1 VHLDN
6 FSVVVPTL
14 NESSNVSLIVDELNA
29 QMADYKDSVKFEII
43 FVDDR
48 SNDGTLEELDR
59 ISSEFANI
67 TVVKNNKRVGLG
79 GSILKGIDSATFER
93 IVVIDADLTHP
104 ISEIPKMVSVSV
116 AYDIVIG
123 SRFCAGGGMDD
134 RSKYLTSLIY
144 NWMLRILL
152 GTQIQDS
159 ICGFVC
165 FQKTKVS
172 ELLTEENFH
181 GYGDYFF
188 WFLKGATIEQMSI
201 VEVPVHYANR
211 RFGKSKSNRWKM
223 FITYFISA
231 VRCNIFYKRK
241 YRDY

>member
-1 VHLDN
+1 VYLEN

-14 NESSNVSLIVDELNA
+14 NEVSNISLVVDELYA
-29 QMADYKDSVKFEII
+29 QMAIYESNSKFEIV
-43 FVDDR
+43 FVDDG

-59 ISSEFANI
+59 ISSKFKNI
-67 TVVKNNKRVGLG
+67 VVVKNNKRLGLG
-79 GSILKGIDSATFER
+79 ASILKGINSASFER

-104 ISEIPKMVSVSV
+104 ISEIPKMVSVSL

-152 GTQIQDS
+152 GTQVQDS

-165 FQKTKVS
+165 FQKTMVS
-172 ELLTEENFH
+172 ALLTKENFH

-188 WFLKGATIEQMSI
+188 WFLKGATHDRKSI

-223 FITYFISA
+223 FVTYFISA
-231 VRCNIFYKRK
+231 VRCNTFYKKKLR
-241 YRDY
+241 RS

>member
-1 VHLDN
+1 MHLEN

-14 NESSNVSLIVDELNA
+14 NEASNVSLIVEELCI
-29 QMADYKDSVKFEII
+29 QMEAYKTSSQFEIV
-43 FVDDR
+43 FVDDC
-48 SNDGTLEELDR
+48 STDGTLQELER
-59 ISSEFANI
+59 ISSTYQNI
-67 TVVKNNKRVGLG
+67 SVVENKARLGLG
-79 GSILKGIDSATFER
+79 ASILKGIESCSYER

-104 ISEIPKMVSVSV
+104 ISEIPKMVSVSS

-152 GTQIQDS
+152 GTQVQDS

-165 FQKTKVS
+165 FQKSRVLG
-172 ELLTEENFH
+172 LLTTDNFH

-188 WFLKGATIEQMSI
+188 WFLKGATEKHLSI

-223 FITYFISA
+223 FVTYFLSA
-231 VRCNIFYKRK
+231 IRCNSHYKK
-241 YRDY
+241 NPQPF

>member
-1 VHLDN
+1 MHLEN

-14 NESSNVSLIVDELNA
+14 NEASNVSLIVDELHFKMEA
-29 QMADYKDSVKFEII
+29 FKDSTKFEIV
-43 FVDDR
+43 FVDDG
-48 SNDGTLEELDR
+48 SNDGTLDELDR
-59 ISSEFANI
+59 ISSEFKNI
-67 TVVKNNKRVGLG
+67 VVVKNNLRLGLG
-79 GSILKGIDSATFER
+79 ASILRGIETAAFER

-104 ISEIPKMVSVSV
+104 INEIPKMVSVSQ

-152 GTQIQDS
+152 GTQVQDS

-165 FQKTKVS
+165 FQRFKVAR
-172 ELLTEENFH
+172 LLTTINFH

-188 WFLKGATIEQMSI
+188 WFLKGATQINLSI

-223 FITYFISA
+223 FVTYFLSA
-231 VRCNIFYKRK
+231 IRCNLYYRK
-241 YRDY
+241 NPQSS